1 MGPAKQRWDV
11 LIAFP
16 TDVRLHF
23 YFLLALQQLMPMFAA
38 ELMEILKAQ
47 YFRLQWGLNKKR
59 KSFGTTEQSP

>member
-47 YFRLQWGLNKKR
+47 YFRLQ
-59 KSFGTTEQSP
+59 